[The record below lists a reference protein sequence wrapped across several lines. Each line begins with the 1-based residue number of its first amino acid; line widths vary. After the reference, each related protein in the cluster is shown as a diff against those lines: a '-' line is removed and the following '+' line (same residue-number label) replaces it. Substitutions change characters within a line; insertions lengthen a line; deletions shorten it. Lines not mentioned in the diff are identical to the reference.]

1 VKCSGRRRE
10 LKLIVQEGRKE
21 WKKSVYKAHR
31 RTKGGQARSTSGV
44 EVTTASWYE
53 ASDRSIVR
61 ERAIPIL
68 TNARISE

>member
-1 VKCSGRRRE
+1 M
-10 LKLIVQEGRKE
+10 KLMVQEGRKE

-44 EVTTASWYE
+44 EVTAASWFE
-53 ASDRSIVR
+53 AGDRSIVR